1 MIYFDNQIAAG
12 TYTISGTFKNFV
24 NLDEQGQ
31 IYSAEIPFETTLM
44 VIDGSLNESMTSEN
58 STTDYSV
65 SVASSTGDTS
75 NIDSWWKAFN
85 MSYIDGNWDDCGFAL
100 ANYPENDSGI
110 NFETFIN
117 MSERTCNHKFM
128 V

>member
-1 MIYFDNQIAAG
+1 MIYFDNQMAAG
-12 TYTISGTFKNFV
+12 TYTISGTFQNYVNF
-24 NLDEQGQ
+24 DGQ
-31 IYSAEIPFETTLM
+31 IYSAEIPFETTLT
-44 VIDGSLNESMTSEN
+44 VIDGRLNQSMTSEN
-58 STTDYSV
+58 STSDYSV

-85 MSYIDGNWDDCGFAL
+85 MSYADGMWDDCGFTL
-100 ANYPENDSGI
+100 ANYPEDGSGI